1 MILKELRGATMRNKI
16 NRAVRGFW
24 RTVERAGCAAAASRL
39 ANMGYHEE
47 AKRLILNCHK

>member
-1 MILKELRGATMRNKI
+1 MRNKI
-16 NRAVRGFW
+16 NRVVRGFW

-47 AKRLILNCHK
+47 AKQLILNCHK